1 MNGRQRRD
9 CLDTVFDL
17 VLPATTSSVVKRTW
31 VRMYKFG
38 EFARGKQAAQ
48 IAMTMGAD
56 TVRAVCAHWTSRS
69 TGTKRADLVIITQ
82 TLKMPFYLI

>member
-1 MNGRQRRD
+1 M
-9 CLDTVFDL
+9 FDL

-31 VRMYKFG
+31 VSMYKFMKDG

-56 TVRAVCAHWTSRS
+56 TVRAVCTLDKQVEGHEARRPC
-69 TGTKRADLVIITQ
+69 GNQ
-82 TLKMPFYLI
+82 TNN